1 MQIGTERG
9 LSRFDVDFIAAQIVS
24 KSPVEEIY
32 LNQQEQKFFKCVGG
46 CALDLISCWVNR
58 KSFSNAGLTTTRI

>member
-1 MQIGTERG
+1 MQIGNERG

-46 CALDLISCWVNR
+46 CALDLISCWVTA
-58 KSFSNAGLTTTRI
+58 KVFQMLG